1 MHTDFSVAITGD
13 SIIRVRLSLCEE
25 DRFRSLIKVVR
36 DADVAYTQLELPV
49 HDYEGPELYPAAEGG
64 HNWGRAPRYV
74 VEELKWAGFDIV
86 STASNHSLDY
96 SYGGL
101 YSTWEALKEANMP
114 YAGTGMNLAEARE
127 PAYLETPKGR
137 VALISMCSSFVRW
150 SRAGEARRDVKGRP
164 GVNPLRFYHRV
175 DPDTMESLKQLA
187 VKLGW
192 WVEHYDNVWLFDQPG
207 TQNTIYKFVVR
218 DEPGVITV
226 ADEEDVEGNLRSIR
240 FARRQADYVL
250 VHLHSHDFHPEK
262 GLSVPPDFIPPFARA
277 SIDAGA
283 DVFIA
288 QGSHAPL
295 RGIEVY
301 RGKPIF
307 YDLGD
312 FIASNAVH
320 TPRLPSEFYFRTGY
334 NYYNPDIRRWEAT
347 AADAYDALKAYD
359 ATSIVNPPGGVRT
372 APVGK
377 ASIAAVCTFG
387 EGRNLTELKV
397 YPATYLDEP
406 VSQRG
411 IPIMANAEMAKKI
424 IEYVGE
430 LSAVYGTNVTFKDGI
445 GLVRL

>member
-1 MHTDFSVAITGD
+1 M
-13 SIIRVRLSLCEE
+13 
-25 DRFRSLIKVVR
+25 
-36 DADVAYTQLELPV
+36 
-49 HDYEGPELYPAAEGG
+49 YPAAEAG
-64 HNWGRAPRYV
+64 HNWARAPLYV

-101 YSTWEALKEANMP
+101 YSTWKALKKANMP
-114 YAGTGMNLAEARE
+114 YAGTGMNLAEARG

-137 VALISMCSSFVRW
+137 VALVSMCSSFVRW
-150 SRAGEARRDVKGRP
+150 SRAGEARRDVIGRP
-164 GVNPLRFYHRV
+164 GVNPLRYYHEV
-175 DPDTMESLKQLA
+175 DADTIELIKQLA
-187 VKLGW
+187 IKLGW
-192 WVEHYDNVWLFDQPG
+192 CVEHYENVWIFSQLG
-207 TQNTIYKFVVR
+207 TQNTIYKFVVS
-218 DEPGVITV
+218 EKPGVTTV
-226 ADEEDVEGNLRSIR
+226 ADEDDVEGNLRSIR

-262 GLSVPPDFIPPFARA
+262 GLGAPPDFIPPFARA

-301 RGKPIF
+301 KGKPIF

-312 FIASNAVH
+312 FIGSNAVH
-320 TPRLPSEFYFRTGY
+320 TPRLPSDFYFRAGY
-334 NYYNPDIRRWEAT
+334 SHNNPGIRGWEAT
-347 AADAYDALKAYD
+347 AAEAYDAMKAYD
-359 ATSIVNPPGGVRT
+359 AASMLNPPGGLHT

-377 ASIAAVCTFG
+377 VCIAAICAFG
-387 EGRNLTELKV
+387 EGRTLTELKV

-406 VSQRG
+406 ISQRG
-411 IPIMANAEMAKKI
+411 IPITANTELAKKI

-430 LSAVYGTNVTFKDGI
+430 LSAVYDTNVTFKDGI
-445 GLVRL
+445 GIVELL

>member
-1 MHTDFSVAITGD
+1 MDFTVAITGD
-13 SIIRVRLSLCEE
+13 SIIRTRPSLCGEERFLSL
-25 DRFRSLIKVVR
+25 LQVLR
-36 DADVAYTQLELPV
+36 DADVAYTQLEIPV
-49 HDYEGPELYPAAEGG
+49 HDYKGPELYPAAEAG
-64 HNWGRAPRYV
+64 HNWARAPLYV

-101 YSTWEALKEANMP
+101 YSTWKALKKANMP
-114 YAGTGMNLAEARE
+114 YAGTGMNLAEARG

-150 SRAGEARRDVKGRP
+150 SRAGEARRDVIGRP
-164 GVNPLRFYHRV
+164 GVNPLRYYHKV
-175 DPDTMESLKQLA
+175 DADTIELIKQLA
-187 VKLGW
+187 IKLGW
-192 WVEHYDNVWLFDQPG
+192 CVEHYENVWIFSQLG
-207 TQNTIYKFVVR
+207 TQNTIYKFVVS
-218 DEPGVITV
+218 EKSGITTV
-226 ADEEDVEGNLRSIR
+226 ADEDDVEGNLRSIR

-262 GLSVPPDFIPPFARA
+262 GLSAPPDFIPPFARA

-301 RGKPIF
+301 KGKPIF

-312 FIASNAVH
+312 FIGSNAVH
-320 TPRLPSEFYFRTGY
+320 TPRLPSDFYFRAGY
-334 NYYNPDIRRWEAT
+334 SHNNPGIRGWEAT
-347 AADAYDALKAYD
+347 AAEAYDAMKAYD
-359 ATSIVNPPGGVRT
+359 AASMLNPPGGLHT

-377 ASIAAVCTFG
+377 VCIAAVCAFG
-387 EGRNLTELKV
+387 EGRTLTELKV

-406 VSQRG
+406 ISQRG
-411 IPIMANAEMAKKI
+411 IPITANTELAKKI

-430 LSAVYGTNVTFKDGI
+430 LSAVYDTKVTFKDGI
-445 GLVRL
+445 GIVELL